1 MAMLDLS
8 RGKLLRKKSLRYV
21 MFGGGCLL
29 FVLLVAYLYQAVLLP
44 FALAALLYFL
54 LSSPVDYLS
63 QYRVPRNL
71 IIVAIICLALLAIV
85 IVSIY
90 FLPIIYS
97 QMLNVLQAIPNALM
111 RIKAHWL
118 PVLKEHILALDFIDA
133 KQLDI
138 WLAELN
144 IIPQVTAGVRQTLKG
159 LWMSTPGLF
168 STIVN
173 VVLVPV
179 IAFFLLSEKGSLRQ
193 KIKDVI
199 PRDLLPHINTSM
211 VNISS
216 TLRSVL
222 KGQAIV
228 AGILALLYIIGL
240 SIVGLKAALAIG
252 LVAGICRIV
261 PYFDV
266 IVGGL
271 LSALVIISDFSGW
284 GQVLGV
290 VGVFLVVQ
298 TIDGMLIT
306 PRIMGNKAGLHP
318 LLVILSV
325 LSFGQLFGFWGV
337 LFAIPIIAVVRVII
351 TQIIPL
357 YQKSKLYD
365 PEG

>member
-1 MAMLDLS
+1 MLELTRS
-8 RGKLLRKKSLRYV
+8 KLLSKKPLRYLL
-21 MFGGGCLL
+21 FGGGCLL
-29 FVLLVAYLYQAVLLP
+29 ALLLIAYLYQAVLLP

-71 IIVAIICLALLAIV
+71 VIITIICVVLLVIV
-85 IVSIY
+85 FVSIY
-90 FLPIIYS
+90 FLPILYS
-97 QMLNVLQAIPNALM
+97 QMFNVLQSIPNALL
-111 RIKAHWL
+111 RIRAHWI

-133 KQLDI
+133 AQLNV
-138 WLAELN
+138 WLDELN
-144 IIPQVTAGVRQTLKG
+144 IIPQVTAGIRQTLKG
-159 LWMSTPGLF
+159 IWMSTPGLF
-168 STIVN
+168 NTVVN
-173 VVLVPV
+173 IVLVPV

-193 KIKDVI
+193 KVKNVI
-199 PRDLLPHINTSM
+199 PRDLLPHINTAL

-228 AGILALLYIIGL
+228 AAILALLYIIGL
-240 SIVGLKAALAIG
+240 SLVGLKAALVIG

-261 PYFDV
+261 PYFDL

-290 VGVFLVVQ
+290 VGVFVAVQ
-298 TIDGMLIT
+298 AIDGALIT

-337 LFAIPIIAVVRVII
+337 LFAIPVIAVVRVII

-365 PEG
+365 PD

>member
-1 MAMLDLS
+1 MLELT
-8 RGKLLRKKSLRYV
+8 RQKLLRRKPLRYLS
-21 MFGGGCLL
+21 FGLVTLL
-29 FVLLVAYLYQAVLLP
+29 FLLLIAYLYQAILLP

-63 QYRVPRNL
+63 RYRIPRNL
-71 IIVAIICLALLAIV
+71 VIIAIICLALLTIV
-85 IVSIY
+85 IVSAY
-90 FLPIIYS
+90 FLPIIYT
-97 QMLNVLQAIPNALM
+97 QMLSILQSIPDALL
-111 RIKAHWL
+111 RIREHWI
-118 PVLKEHILALDFIDA
+118 PVLKEHILELDFIDA

-138 WLAELN
+138 WLGELN
-144 IIPQVTAGVRQTLKG
+144 IIPQVTTGIRQTLKG
-159 LWMSTPGLF
+159 IWQSTPGLF
-168 STIVN
+168 NTVLN
-173 VVLVPV
+173 LVLVPV
-179 IAFFLLSEKGSLRQ
+179 ITFFLLSEKGSLRR

-199 PRDLLPHINTSM
+199 PRDLLPHINTTM
-211 VNISS
+211 TNISS

-240 SIVGLKAALAIG
+240 SLFGLKAGLAIG

-266 IVGGL
+266 IIGGL
-271 LSALVIISDFSGW
+271 LSALVIISDFNGW

-290 VGVFLVVQ
+290 IGVFLVVQ

-306 PRIMGNKAGLHP
+306 PRIMGDKAGLHP

-337 LFAIPIIAVVRVII
+337 LFAIPVIAVARVII

-357 YQKSKLYD
+357 YQNSKLYD
-365 PEG
+365 PS

>member
-1 MAMLDLS
+1 MPTLELT
-8 RGKLLRKKSLRYV
+8 RTKLLRKKPLRYLI
-21 MFGGGCLL
+21 FGGSCLL
-29 FVLLVAYLYQAVLLP
+29 FVLLIAYLYQTVLLP

-71 IIVAIICLALLAIV
+71 VIVAIICVALLVIV
-85 IVSIY
+85 LVSIY
-90 FLPIIYS
+90 FLPIFYS
-97 QMLNVLQAIPNALM
+97 QMLNILQSIPNALL
-111 RIKAHWL
+111 RIKAHWI
-118 PVLKEHILALDFIDA
+118 PVLKEHILALDFVDA
-133 KQLDI
+133 TQLDL

-144 IIPQVTAGVRQTLKG
+144 IIPQVTAGIRQTIKG
-159 LWMSTPGLF
+159 IWMSTPGLF

-199 PRDLLPHINTSM
+199 PRDLLPHINTAL
-211 VNISS
+211 VNISN

-222 KGQAIV
+222 RGQAIV
-228 AGILALLYIIGL
+228 AAILALLYIIGL
-240 SIVGLKAALAIG
+240 SLVGLKASLAIG

-261 PYFDV
+261 PYFDI

-271 LSALVIISDFSGW
+271 LSALVIISEFSGW

-290 VGVFLVVQ
+290 VGVFVVVQ
-298 TIDGMLIT
+298 AIDGALIT
-306 PRIMGNKAGLHP
+306 PRIMGSKAGLHP

-337 LFAIPIIAVVRVII
+337 LFAIPVIAVARVII
-351 TQIIPL
+351 SQIIPL
-357 YQKSKLYD
+357 YQKAKFYD
-365 PEG
+365 PEQ

>member
-1 MAMLDLS
+1 MLELTRS
-8 RGKLLRKKSLRYV
+8 KLLSKKPLRYLL
-21 MFGGGCLL
+21 FGGVCLL
-29 FVLLVAYLYQAVLLP
+29 ALLLTTYLYQAVLLP

-71 IIVAIICLALLAIV
+71 VIITIICVVLLV
-85 IVSIY
+85 VVFVSIY
-90 FLPIIYS
+90 FLPIFYS
-97 QMLNVLQAIPNALM
+97 QMLNVLQSIPNALL
-111 RIKAHWL
+111 RIRAHWI
-118 PVLKEHILALDFIDA
+118 PVFKEHILALDFIDA
-133 KQLDI
+133 AQLDV

-144 IIPQVTAGVRQTLKG
+144 IIPQVTAGIRQTLKG
-159 LWMSTPGLF
+159 IWMSTPGLF
-168 STIVN
+168 NTVVN
-173 VVLVPV
+173 IVLVPV

-193 KIKDVI
+193 KVKNVI
-199 PRDLLPHINTSM
+199 PRDLLPHINTAL

-228 AGILALLYIIGL
+228 AAILALLYIIGL
-240 SIVGLKAALAIG
+240 SLVGLKAALAIG

-261 PYFDV
+261 PYFDL

-290 VGVFLVVQ
+290 VGVFVAVQ
-298 TIDGMLIT
+298 AIDGAFIT
-306 PRIMGNKAGLHP
+306 PRIMGDKAGLHP

-365 PEG
+365 PD

>member
-1 MAMLDLS
+1 MLELTRS
-8 RGKLLRKKSLRYV
+8 KLLSKKPLRYLL
-21 MFGGGCLL
+21 FGGCCLL
-29 FVLLVAYLYQAVLLP
+29 ALLLTTYLYQAVLLP

-71 IIVAIICLALLAIV
+71 VIITIICVVLLV
-85 IVSIY
+85 VVFVSIY
-90 FLPIIYS
+90 FLPIFYS
-97 QMLNVLQAIPNALM
+97 QMLNVLQSIPNALL
-111 RIKAHWL
+111 RIRAHWI
-118 PVLKEHILALDFIDA
+118 PVFKEHILALDFIDA
-133 KQLDI
+133 AQLDV

-144 IIPQVTAGVRQTLKG
+144 IIPQVTAGIRQTLKG
-159 LWMSTPGLF
+159 IWMSTPGLF
-168 STIVN
+168 NTVVN
-173 VVLVPV
+173 IVLVPV

-193 KIKDVI
+193 KVKNVI
-199 PRDLLPHINTSM
+199 PRDLLPHINTAL
-211 VNISS
+211 VNISN

-228 AGILALLYIIGL
+228 AAILALLYIIGL
-240 SIVGLKAALAIG
+240 SLVGLKAALAIG

-261 PYFDV
+261 PYFDL

-290 VGVFLVVQ
+290 VGVFVAVQ
-298 TIDGMLIT
+298 AIDDAFIT
-306 PRIMGNKAGLHP
+306 PRIMGDKAGLHP

-365 PEG
+365 PD

>member
-1 MAMLDLS
+1 MLELT
-8 RGKLLRKKSLRYV
+8 RNKLLRKKPLRYLLFSSV
-21 MFGGGCLL
+21 CLL
-29 FVLLVAYLYQAVLLP
+29 SLLLTAYLYQAVLLP

-71 IIVAIICLALLAIV
+71 VIVAIICLVLLLIV
-85 IVSIY
+85 LVSIY

-97 QMLNVLQAIPNALM
+97 QMLNVLQSIPDALQ
-111 RIKAHWL
+111 RIRAHWI
-118 PVLKEHILALDFIDA
+118 PVFKKHILALDFIDA
-133 KQLDI
+133 AQLDV

-144 IIPQVTAGVRQTLKG
+144 IIPQVTAGIRQTLKG
-159 LWMSTPGLF
+159 IWLSTPGLF
-168 STIVN
+168 NTLVN

-179 IAFFLLSEKGSLRQ
+179 IAFFLLSEKGSLQQ
-193 KIKDVI
+193 KIKSVI
-199 PRDLLPHINTSM
+199 PRDLLPHINTALA
-211 VNISS
+211 NINS

-228 AGILALLYIIGL
+228 AAILALLYTIGL
-240 SIVGLKAALAIG
+240 SLVGLKASLAIG

-261 PYFDV
+261 PYFDI

-271 LSALVIISDFSGW
+271 LSALVLISDFSGW

-290 VGVFLVVQ
+290 IGVFVVVQ
-298 TIDGMLIT
+298 AIDGAVIT

-337 LFAIPIIAVVRVII
+337 LFAIPAIAVVRVIAA
-351 TQIIPL
+351 QIILL

-365 PEG
+365 PE